1 MPSTERQILYD
12 FSYRWDLCVELMEPE
27 SRMAVAG
34 GWRWGEGNGKIKGTN
49 FQLKMNKIWGSN
61 VHPGDKSLHSGVTYL
76 KFAERVGL
84 KWFHCYCC

>member
-34 GWRWGEGNGKIKGTN
+34 GWRWGEGNGKIKVKGYK
-49 FQLKMNKIWGSN
+49 LS
-61 VHPGDKSLHSGVTYL
+61 VED
-76 KFAERVGL
+76 E
-84 KWFHCYCC
+84 